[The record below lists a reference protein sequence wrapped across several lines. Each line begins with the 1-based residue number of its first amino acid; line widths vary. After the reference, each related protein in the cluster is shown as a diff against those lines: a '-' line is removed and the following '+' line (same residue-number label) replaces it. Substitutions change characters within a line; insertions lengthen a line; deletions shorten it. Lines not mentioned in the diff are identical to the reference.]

1 MTRRSLIPA
10 RLARAVVAWAARA
23 CVRDPDLYHPALAE
37 ATSAAKHRQWVQD
50 EAAGRAIAAAWPPG
64 AHPDIDTTAWFA
76 GEFVHLAAGVDPEQI
91 EGDRRFLTDWPFQD
105 LDDAAAEAA
114 RLIPDSTPPGDADV
128 IRDVAVARVLLAILL
143 YAADHGFRDG
153 DQVRA
158 WAGDL
163 TPAGLHTVHTCLH
176 DSGGDVWPVLAVL
189 TVAQC
194 LPAPTLTR
202 ISDLITGALHPAAAT
217 TGGRRP

>member
-1 MTRRSLIPA
+1 MTRRSLIPP

-23 CVRDPDLYHPALAE
+23 CVRDPDLYHPALGKAARAAE
-37 ATSAAKHRQWVQD
+37 HRQWVQD

-64 AHPDIDTTAWFA
+64 AHPDIDTAAWSP
-76 GEFVHLAAGVDPEQI
+76 GEFAHLGVGIDPEQI
-91 EGDRRFLTDWPFQD
+91 EGDRRFLTDWPFCD
-105 LDDAAAEAA
+105 LDAAAAEAA
-114 RLIPDSTPPGDADV
+114 RLIPDPTPGNADTS
-128 IRDVAVARVLLAILL
+128 REAALARVLLAVLL
-143 YAADHGFRDG
+143 HAADHSFRDT

-176 DSGGDVWPVLAVL
+176 DSGGDTWPALAVL
-189 TVAQC
+189 TIAQS

-202 ISDLITGALHPAAAT
+202 VSDLITTALPAAGATTTGALP
-217 TGGRRP
+217 